1 MYLPD
6 LEGKITKF
14 NLTNMRQD
22 SDLKNIKIFDS
33 TTLFIAESTKQNGR
47 YMYHSM
53 DATIG
58 KDTNQLWLFA
68 GTGDYER
75 INDTSK
81 TNDNLLLG
89 IRDKHF
95 PFYKDIGKP
104 LQANKLS
111 DCENTTG
118 NMPGAACL
126 DQTKEGWF
134 IKLKNSAKITAEPS
148 VYKGYAYYPIYEPT
162 KSKNKCSLGNA
173 YICAVDDEC
182 GQNTSSLLGSIN
194 TNNSNKCGYVGQ
206 GVLSKIVFFADKAFA
221 NLAGQSL
228 DPNKKDLVQIETVSG
243 DTNIFRSSWRHNY

>member
-1 MYLPD
+1 MS
-6 LEGKITKF
+6 
-14 NLTNMRQD
+14 QD

-58 KDTNQLWLFA
+58 QDTNQLWLFA

-75 INDTSK
+75 INDTST
-81 TNDNLLLG
+81 TNDNLMLG

-118 NMPGAACL
+118 NMPGAACI
-126 DQTKEGWF
+126 DQAKEGWY
-134 IKLKNSAKITAEPS
+134 IKLKTLPK
-148 VYKGYAYYPIYEPT
+148 
-162 KSKNKCSLGNA
+162 
-173 YICAVDDEC
+173 
-182 GQNTSSLLGSIN
+182 
-194 TNNSNKCGYVGQ
+194 
-206 GVLSKIVFFADKAFA
+206 
-221 NLAGQSL
+221 
-228 DPNKKDLVQIETVSG
+228 
-243 DTNIFRSSWRHNY
+243 